1 MTYTVYLSN
10 PSKTPISV
18 ADLSVD
24 QSTSINL
31 VGRNASGYGQAIAEN
46 FIHLLENFSYTTPPG
61 SPLEG
66 QLWYDT
72 TIPNNKILKVY
83 DGSTWTPSG
92 GLYSGTSDPV
102 DGPYTVKNGDLWAD
116 SATFRLKMRVAGA
129 WKVIGPELDNVRR
142 TGTFVDILT
151 DALGDPHEV
160 VLTYV
165 NDSIITITA
174 KETFTPNPS
183 ITGFSQL
190 IPGLNVSTQ
199 AFGGTSAKVSGLANT
214 ALSLQVSTQ
223 PAPVPADNFLRAD
236 TAGTIN
242 GFLRINS
249 DGGIKIG
256 NISQTF
262 LIEKQIN
269 DGVMINRSDSARL
282 RFRVR
287 KNDVDNEI
295 LTLDGNLQRVGINND
310 TPTQSLDVNGSAKFS
325 GTLTITSAASNAVN
339 VSGGGSFGTN
349 LNVLGNVTVSNT
361 GTFRRQVIVGYL
373 GSGGTGIVPAT
384 NGTYDIGSVSNP
396 FRTVYA
402 KNFATTS
409 TAFSM
414 VQTGMITLYSGAGIP
429 DGWAVCDGSTVP
441 RAGGFQQLYDLLGT
455 TYGEPTTATP
465 SPSWTFTDYLVLPN
479 LTGVTVVNPQSPATP
494 PNPLP
499 TVRYIIKY

>member
-10 PSKTPISV
+10 PTKTPISV

-24 QSTSINL
+24 QSTSMNL

-46 FIHLLENFSYTTPPG
+46 FIHLLENFSYTSPPG

-92 GLYSGTSDPV
+92 GVYSGTSDPV
-102 DGPYTVKNGDLWAD
+102 DGPYTIKNGDLWAD
-116 SATFRLKMRVAGA
+116 SGTFRLKMRVAGT

-142 TGTFVDILT
+142 TGTYVDVLT
-151 DALGDPHEV
+151 DSLGGSHEV

-165 NDSIITITA
+165 NNSIITITA
-174 KETFTPNPS
+174 KETFTPNPA

-199 AFGGTSAKVSGLANT
+199 AFAGVSAKVSGLANT
-214 ALSLQVSTQ
+214 ALNLQVSSQ
-223 PAPVPADNFLRAD
+223 PAPVPADNFLRSD

-269 DGVMINRSDSARL
+269 DGVFINRYDSARL
-282 RFRVR
+282 RFRIR
-287 KNDVDNEI
+287 KNDVDNEL
-295 LTLDGNLQRVGINND
+295 LTLDGNLQRVGINNVS
-310 TPTQSLDVNGSAKFS
+310 PTQELDVVGSAKFS
-325 GTLTITSAASNAVN
+325 GTLTVTSVAGNAFSVAGTGRVQNDLYVQGNIYASNTA
-339 VSGGGSFGTN
+339 
-349 LNVLGNVTVSNT
+349 
-361 GTFRRQVIVGYL
+361 TFNRQVIVGYL
-373 GSGGTGIVPAT
+373 GSGGAGIVPAT
-384 NGTYDIGSVSNP
+384 AGTYDVGSVSNP

-429 DGWAVCDGSTVP
+429 DGWAVCDGATVP
-441 RAGGFQQLYDLLGT
+441 RAGGFQQLYDLIGT
-455 TYGEPTTATP
+455 TYGKASTATP
-465 SPSWTFTDYLVLPN
+465 SPTFTWTDYLVLPN
-479 LTGVTVVNPQSPATP
+479 LTGIAVANPQSPALP
-494 PNPLP
+494 PVPLP

>member
-10 PSKTPISV
+10 PSKTPITILDS
-18 ADLSVD
+18 SVD
-24 QSTSINL
+24 QSTSLNL
-31 VGRNASGYGQAIAEN
+31 VGRNSSGYGQAIAEN
-46 FIHLLENFSYTTPPG
+46 FVHLLENFSYTNPPTA
-61 SPLEG
+61 PIEG

-102 DGPYTVKNGDLWAD
+102 DGPYVVKNGDLWAD
-116 SATFRLKMRVAGA
+116 SATFRLKMRVAGS

-142 TGTFVDILT
+142 TGTYVDTIN
-151 DALGDPHEV
+151 DAVGVPHEV
-160 VLTYV
+160 VVTYV
-165 NDSIITITA
+165 NSSIITITA
-174 KETFTPNPS
+174 KETFVPNPS

-190 IPGLNVSTQ
+190 TPGLNVSTQ
-199 AFGGTSAKVSGLANT
+199 AFAGVSAKVSGLANT
-214 ALSLQVSTQ
+214 ALNLQVSSQ
-223 PAPVPADNFLRAD
+223 PAPVPADNFLRSD

-269 DGVMINRSDSARL
+269 DGVLINRADSARI

-310 TPTQSLDVNGSAKFS
+310 SPAQALDVTGSARFS
-325 GTLTITSAASNAVN
+325 GTLTVASAASNAVY
-339 VSGGGSFGTN
+339 VAGGGTFGTN
-349 LNVLGNVTVSNT
+349 LAVQGNINVSNT
-361 GTFRRQVIVGYL
+361 GTFSRQIVVGYL

-384 NGTYDIGSVSNP
+384 TGTYDIGSVSNP

-402 KNFATTS
+402 RNFATTS

-429 DGWAVCDGSTVP
+429 DGWAICDGSSVP
-441 RAGGFQQLYDLLGT
+441 IAGGFQQLYNLIGT
-455 TYGEPTTATP
+455 TYGTASSAT
-465 SPSWTFTDYLVLPN
+465 WFVLPN
-479 LTGVTVVNPQSPATP
+479 LTSVTVVNPQSPATP

-499 TVRYIIKY
+499 TVKYIIKY